1 LPELAPAEKS
11 LIEELDLECHWFL
24 SARTEFIQAEVAL
37 GFAKGHDLQ
46 RLRFDE
52 WRSVDQMLVH
62 VERIDRIVHPR
73 RGQDSLESYEVR
85 LRVGKLL
92 GELLGGD
99 ILKESELAKVRAIVE
114 HSNEYVADFVLA
126 HPGKR
131 RAAIAV
137 GPNVKEESPDMT
149 VALRYYDTVSGVCT
163 VYGKSV
169 DLQQLER
176 DVRKLKFVLPSQVA
190 REFYVPSLPEPND
203 SPGD

>member
-1 LPELAPAEKS
+1 MPELAPAEKS
-11 LIEELDLECHWFL
+11 LIEELDLECYWFL
-24 SARTEFIQAEVAL
+24 SARAEFIRAEVAL
-37 GFAKGHDLQ
+37 GFAKGRDLH

-73 RGQDSLESYEVR
+73 RGQDSSESYEVR

-92 GELLGGD
+92 RELLGGD
-99 ILKESELAKVRAIVE
+99 ILNESELAKVRAIVE

-137 GPNVKEESPDMT
+137 GPNVKEDTPESAI
-149 VALRYYDTVSGVCT
+149 ALRYYDTVSGLCT

-190 REFYVPSLPEPND
+190 LEFYVPSLPEPD
-203 SPGD
+203 DGPGD